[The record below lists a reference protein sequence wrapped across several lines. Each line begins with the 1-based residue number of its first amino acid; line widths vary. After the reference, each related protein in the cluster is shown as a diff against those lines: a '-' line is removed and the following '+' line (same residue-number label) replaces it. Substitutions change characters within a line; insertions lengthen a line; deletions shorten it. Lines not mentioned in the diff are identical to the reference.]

1 MQKKEKFFNFSLVIK
16 SYKKHLV
23 FFLHWR
29 VSLQSQSQKQVI
41 LGRKTWHFI
50 IALRYTHQIWK
61 TNHDWLHFLSR
72 FVLFKHSIILIF
84 VGATSIKGS
93 AMTSIARAGASAGPR
108 QNKQRWTKCECG
120 PIVASR
126 KDRPTVRAR
135 LLSTTSPPFK
145 HFFSCWRKELCLCV
159 TERERET
166 ETEIERKR
174 ERDLESVWVIVLDF
188 KKSKRERK
196 V

>member
-1 MQKKEKFFNFSLVIK
+1 MQKNEQFFIFSLILK

-29 VSLQSQSQKQVI
+29 VSLQSLSQKQVI

-108 QNKQRWTKCECG
+108 PNKQRNGEQNANAAQSLQVGKIGLLCG
-120 PIVASR
+120 QGYFLPLPPHSNTFSR
-126 KDRPTVRAR
+126 VEEKN
-135 LLSTTSPPFK
+135 
-145 HFFSCWRKELCLCV
+145 CV
-159 TERERET
+159 CVIERERD
-166 ETEIERKR
+166 RQG
-174 ERDLESVWVIVLDF
+174 
-188 KKSKRERK
+188 
-196 V
+196 